1 MKKFK
6 LLGLILCLFFA
17 STVNAAS
24 ATTSMSGTKT
34 INVGKSTTIYVKLNA
49 SDKIEGAD
57 ITFETSSNLTVT
69 KVAVGK
75 NLTQVGKDGNRYLLY
90 ANTPVASGSTLLAI
104 TVKGKTAG
112 TGKVTV
118 TKLDA
123 TVSGETVHS
132 NSKTYNITIKKVNTT
147 NPTEPDEPTISEE
160 NDPQAVSN
168 ATILVEAAEKSLLQD
183 DYNDA
188 LNAVNSLKD
197 STEKTAL
204 LARLSVVKNKIDAN
218 KPVNNNDK
226 CPTCPECE
234 ESDNRPWI
242 IISIILLI
250 CTIGE
255 GIILLFNSSKKEN

>member
-1 MKKFK
+1 MKKLK

-17 STVNAAS
+17 STVNAAT
-24 ATTSMSGTKT
+24 ATTSMSGTST
-34 INVGKSTTIYVKLNA
+34 INVGKTTTIYVKLNA

-69 KVAVGK
+69 KVALGK

-90 ANTPVASGSTLLAI
+90 AKTPVASGSTLLAI
-104 TVKGKTAG
+104 TVKGKSAG

-132 NSKTYNITIKKVNTT
+132 NSKTYNINIKKVNTT
-147 NPTEPDEPTISEE
+147 TPTDPEDPTNEDE

-188 LNAVNSLKD
+188 LDAVNNLKD

-204 LARLSVVKNKIDAN
+204 LNRLAAVKNKIDAN
-218 KPVNNNDK
+218 KPVNNDK